1 MDIKSFIIGLMAMIL
16 VLIVSLGMMF
26 SLYDEDNLDVD
37 LGSDN
42 TTAYLTTLQTKATES
57 KTKIEGYNRN
67 MEDKVMSNISIKSDI
82 SSADLIGA
90 SWGAFTNIP
99 SYIGVLFDLLGGIF
113 NTMGTGFSMFAW
125 FFIGSI
131 IITFAIL
138 IINAIL
144 GSRF

>member
-26 SLYDEDNLDVD
+26 SMYGEDNLDVD
-37 LGSDN
+37 LSQDN
-42 TTAYLTTLQTKATES
+42 TTAYLTVLQQKAQESQTE
-57 KTKIEGYNRN
+57 IEGYNSN
-67 MEDKVMSNISIKSDI
+67 MEDKVMSNISIKSDV
-82 SSADLIGA
+82 SSADLISA

-99 SYIGVLFDLLGGIF
+99 SYIGVLFDLLGTIF
-113 NTMGTGFSMFAW
+113 NAMGTGFQMFAW
-125 FFIGSI
+125 FFIGAI
-131 IITFAIL
+131 IITFAIM